1 MIRFGWNRS
10 KPDFLAEMAH
20 APSSKYIVM
29 NKGMALY
36 NEAKDDGSLHYLSYK
51 DVSAFVDLVYSNDG
65 NAPENE
71 YDVTLIFLGMD
82 ESNKLNSV
90 AFWALDVTA
99 KRGPLKEKYEA
110 FQKGKMRF
118 I

>member
-1 MIRFGWNRS
+1 
-10 KPDFLAEMAH
+10 MAH

-36 NEAKDDGSLHYLSYK
+36 NEAKDDGSLHYLSYN

-82 ESNKLNSV
+82 ESNTLNSV